1 MLYFQSLAAQIC
13 VLHVTLQTCPLQGS
27 HWSRSSRGSDPS
39 AFSSVVR
46 FIRENLVLSIPLS
59 VVLGKNRGKRK
70 FWAARYL
77 VKREFLT
84 GASESWSESW
94 ARYLPLYEP
103 CLRRLLSSHSR
114 QGSRRSWLGSAALF
128 FFLPPT
134 LCPLSGSN
142 LAGRSAHKTDW
153 NLISLADVDSEGSLD
168 RMQLVISRS
177 VS

>member
-1 MLYFQSLAAQIC
+1 MGQVSSSIRALFAAVTVVAFSARLAAQLI
-13 VLHVTLQTCPLQGS
+13 
-27 HWSRSSRGSDPS
+27 
-39 AFSSVVR
+39 
-46 FIRENLVLSIPLS
+46 
-59 VVLGKNRGKRK
+59 
-70 FWAARYL
+70 
-77 VKREFLT
+77 
-84 GASESWSESW
+84 
-94 ARYLPLYEP
+94 
-103 CLRRLLSSHSR
+103 
-114 QGSRRSWLGSAALF
+114 GSAALF